1 MTRLNC
7 GQRRRLSLLRPTSRR
22 AHNTRAPGVLP
33 ITDCARRQGAVPHD
47 DEEGLALKNLPCGG
61 QQGVVSVQV
70 AVQITHTPGGA
81 DIPVCP
87 RSRADRNVCPTVPLP
102 RPLRQGRKGTGT
114 DSPCRTGTLRHNPS
128 PAPSLRSGEGKQRK
142 NPSQNGEGEEDQTFP
157 LLLPFSA
164 SGRGPGRGVVSGS
177 SQSGVP
183 LPGHDCRTPRGV
195 DSFQADTA

>member
-33 ITDCARRQGAVPHD
+33 ITDCARREGAVPHD
-47 DEEGLALKNLPCGG
+47 DEEGLALKNLACGG

-81 DIPVCP
+81 D
-87 RSRADRNVCPTVPLP
+87 RNVCPTLPL
-102 RPLRQGRKGTGT
+102 RCPLRQGRKGTGT

-128 PAPSLRSGEGKQRK
+128 PTPSLRSGEGKQRK

-164 SGRGPGRGVVSGS
+164 SGRGAGKRGCVW
-177 SQSGVP
+177 
-183 LPGHDCRTPRGV
+183 
-195 DSFQADTA
+195 

>member
-87 RSRADRNVCPTVPLP
+87 RSRADRNVCPTLPLSC
-102 RPLRQGRKGTGT
+102 PLLQGRKRTDA
-114 DSPCRTGTLRHNPS
+114 DSPATWAQFRV
-128 PAPSLRSGEGKQRK
+128 GECMC
-142 NPSQNGEGEEDQTFP
+142 
-157 LLLPFSA
+157 
-164 SGRGPGRGVVSGS
+164 V
-177 SQSGVP
+177 
-183 LPGHDCRTPRGV
+183 
-195 DSFQADTA
+195 